1 MHNVNPVHSILQTD
15 LSAAKQEAEALRAT
29 CNSLKEQLQKRVA
42 IGRTVVGDYGGA
54 IAASSNSNAN
64 TAQQQQSQQQQQQ
77 ASSAHRYSNGLY
89 AMSSGSPSNHQQQQH
104 HNGGNTNANNATATW
119 DNVHMSVEIE
129 RLRSIAQE
137 RGSQVCM

>member
-1 MHNVNPVHSILQTD
+1 VHSKLQTD
-15 LSAAKQEAEALRAT
+15 LSAAKQEVEALRVT
-29 CNSLKEQLQKRVA
+29 CGSLKQQLQSRST
-42 IGRTVVGDYGGA
+42 IGRPVVGDYGGA
-54 IAASSNSNAN
+54 IAANSNNNSNTSSAN

-77 ASSAHRYSNGLY
+77 ASSTHCYSNGLY
-89 AMSSGSPSNHQQQQH
+89 AMSSSSPSNHQQQQH